1 MTEECARCA
10 GGRCRCGAGVVTV
23 HAVGSANFRRFWFG
37 QTLSQFGTR
46 IGTLGLSVTAV
57 ELLHADS
64 GQVGILAAASTVCY
78 LLIGLPAGA
87 WVDRMLKRRT
97 MMVAALVRS
106 LTVLAVPVLW
116 LVGGL
121 RIEVLYAVALVVG
134 VVSVFFDVAYQ
145 SYVPVLVP
153 DDDVP
158 TANARLE
165 ASAQVS
171 TLGGPALAGL
181 LMRIISAP
189 VVLLVDALAYLVSF
203 LCLAATRD
211 GEQRTA
217 PVPRTRGRLAA
228 DIAEGLRFVRDQPV
242 IRRLALAMGVSNF
255 FATMVATL
263 VPILVMRTLGFDSFM
278 LGLVMTCGAVGGVL
292 GALLAPR
299 ARRRFSVGAVMS
311 CGLLTAA
318 FFTVSSPLAAW
329 VAPHSRFLAGA
340 VLLVGEFGLTVGALL
355 FNVTQVSLRQSL
367 CPKHLLGRMNASIRF
382 VVWGSMPPASLLA
395 GWLGSALGVVPTL
408 WIGVV
413 GSVATVLPILT
424 VDRLVPAPA
433 TPSQAAA
440 SGRRSSPPARPAGPG
455 VPFSD
460 PG

>member
-1 MTEECARCA
+1 MTIHS
-10 GGRCRCGAGVVTV
+10 VN
-23 HAVGSANFRRFWFG
+23 SANFKRFWLG

-64 GQVGILAAASTVCY
+64 QEVGILGAASTVCY

-97 MMVAALVRS
+97 MMVAALIRC
-106 LTVLAVPVLW
+106 LAVLAVPGLW
-116 LVGGL
+116 LTGGL

-145 SYVPVLVP
+145 SYVPVLVLE
-153 DDDVP
+153 DDIAA
-158 TANARLE
+158 ANARLE
-165 ASAQVS
+165 ATAQVS

-181 LMRIISAP
+181 LMRAISAP
-189 VVLLVDALAYLVSF
+189 VVMLVDAFTYLACF
-203 LCLAATRD
+203 LCLSVTKDA
-211 GEQRTA
+211 EQRA
-217 PVPRTRGRLAA
+217 VPTPETKGRLAA

-242 IRRLALAMGVSNF
+242 VRRLAAAMGVSNF

-263 VPILVMRTLGFDSFM
+263 VPVLVIRTLGFDSFM

-299 ARRRFSVGAVMS
+299 ARQRFSVGAVMS
-311 CGLLTAA
+311 FGLLTTA
-318 FFTVSSPLAAW
+318 FFTVSSPLAAL
-329 VAPHSRFLAGA
+329 VAAHSRILAGA
-340 VLLVGEFGLTVGALL
+340 VLLVGEFGLTAGALL

-367 CPKHLLGRMNASIRF
+367 CPKNLLGRMNASIRF
-382 VVWGSMPPASLLA
+382 VVWGSMPLAALLA
-395 GWLGSALGVVPTL
+395 GWLGSAIGMVPTL

-413 GSVATVLPILT
+413 GSVVTVLPILT
-424 VDRLVPAPA
+424 VDKVMTAA
-433 TPSQAAA
+433 T
-440 SGRRSSPPARPAGPG
+440 SPTDAGTPEVAR
-455 VPFSD
+455 
-460 PG
+460 